1 MARLARFDLI
11 VAAIIAAALVLGA
24 LGFAASD
31 ERISNSLLFAA
42 WSLSLLTLFALAIRL
57 PLRGRGSRWTAWAAN
72 ALIVCGAL
80 GVVIAANVALYRH
93 DVHFDA
99 TREGLNTPPQQLTD
113 VVDELRSPLSLV
125 YFYNAGDPNALAV
138 RDMIEIAARN
148 HPLLAFRAID
158 LDKEPGLARDIGV
171 HSYNTAVLQAGDRRV
186 LVENVTDAARLGYAA
201 QRVLRQHASTICFV
215 TGHGETFRPMPGH
228 YHFSHVETLRGHD
241 TPGAGDVLVAEPE
254 QLDRLQ
260 LALNEIGFE
269 MRPFVMATASAI
281 PTDCSVVAEIG
292 PRTALAAG
300 EADLLADYLRNG
312 GRLVMLIDPQFP
324 VGADL
329 QRSLLTPLGLS
340 SEPAIVIDP
349 LNHFRTDPD
358 KVAVPYYPPHP
369 ITARLALTVFA
380 QARPIELGRPP
391 AAVRA
396 SILAASSQDSYLR
409 PPSAA
414 GGITVAAGGGPAG
427 AEVEHGA
434 QALAVALEGAF
445 PGALPEKH
453 FRLVL
458 SGSSKFTTN
467 EYFSYVSNGELSV
480 AIMRWLAEDD
490 SSPNLAPRTYNL
502 PEIAL
507 TSAQMRNTFVALEIL
522 LPLSTA
528 LFGFAMW
535 WRRR

>member
-1 MARLARFDLI
+1 MSRFARSDLV
-11 VAAIIAAALVLGA
+11 VAALIAASILFGA
-24 LGFAASD
+24 LGFAGFAD
-31 ERISNSLLFAA
+31 RISNILLFAA
-42 WSLSLLTLFALAIRL
+42 WLLILVTLFAVAVRL
-57 PLRGRGSRWTAWAAN
+57 PLRGRGSLWTAWTAN

-99 TREGLNTPPQQLTD
+99 TREGLNTPPQQLTN
-113 VVDELRSPLSLV
+113 VIDELRSPLSLT
-125 YFYNAGDPNALAV
+125 YFYNAGDRNALAV

-148 HPLLAFRAID
+148 HPLLTFRAID

-171 HSYNTAVLQAGDRRV
+171 RSYNTAVLQAGNRRV
-186 LVENVTDAARLGYAA
+186 LVEHVTDAARLGYAA
-201 QRVLRQHASTICFV
+201 VRVLRRRTETVCFV
-215 TGHGETFRPMPGH
+215 TDHGETFRPMPDH

-254 QLDRLQ
+254 RLDRLQ
-260 LALNEIGFE
+260 LALEEIGFE
-269 MRPFVMATASAI
+269 MRLLVMATTSAI
-281 PTDCSVVAEIG
+281 PSDCTVVAEIS

-300 EADLLADYLRNG
+300 EADILADYLRNG
-312 GRLVMLIDPQFP
+312 GRLVLLIDPQFP
-324 VGADL
+324 LGADL
-329 QRSLLTPLGLS
+329 QSRLLTPLGLS
-340 SEPAIVIDP
+340 SEPAIIVDP

-380 QARPIELGRPP
+380 QARPIRLGQTP
-391 AAVRA
+391 AAVSA
-396 SILAASSQDSYLR
+396 SVLAASSKDSYLL

-414 GGITVAAGGGPAG
+414 GGIKLPASG
-427 AEVEHGA
+427 RAPDEVEHGV

-445 PGALPEKH
+445 PGTSSDKH
-453 FRLVL
+453 FRLVI
-458 SGSSKFTTN
+458 SGTGKFTTN

-480 AIMRWLAEDD
+480 AMMRWLAEDD
-490 SSPNLAPRTYNL
+490 ASPNLAPRTYNL
-502 PEIAL
+502 PEIVL
-507 TSAQMRNTFVALEIL
+507 TSAQMRDTFIALEVM

-528 LFGFAMW
+528 LFGVAMW

>member
-1 MARLARFDLI
+1 MSRFSRSDL
-11 VAAIIAAALVLGA
+11 VATALIAAAILFGA
-24 LGFAASD
+24 LGLAGFGD
-31 ERISNSLLFAA
+31 RISNSLLFVA
-42 WSLSLLTLFALAIRL
+42 WSLTLLTLFALAVRL
-57 PLRGRGSRWTAWAAN
+57 PLRGRGSWWAAWAAN
-72 ALIVCGAL
+72 ALIVFGAL
-80 GVVIAANVALYRH
+80 GVAIIANVALYRH

-113 VVDELRSPLSLV
+113 LADQLRSPLALT
-125 YFYNAGDPNALAV
+125 YFYNASDPNALGV
-138 RDMIEIAARN
+138 RDMIETAAHN

-158 LDKEPGLARDIGV
+158 IDKEPGLARDIGV

-201 QRVLRQHASTICFV
+201 LRVLRQRAETVCFV
-215 TGHGETFRPMPGH
+215 TGHGETFRSMPGH

-241 TPGAGDVLVAEPE
+241 IPGAGDVLVAEPE

-269 MRPFVMATASAI
+269 MRPLVMATASAI
-281 PTDCSVVAEIG
+281 PSDCTVIAEIG
-292 PRTALAAG
+292 PQTALATG

-324 VGADL
+324 LGADL
-329 QRSLLTPLGLS
+329 QSRLLTPLGLS
-340 SEPAIVIDP
+340 SEPAIIIDP
-349 LNHFRTDPD
+349 LNHFRTDSD

-369 ITARLALTVFA
+369 ITGRLALTVFA
-380 QARPIELGRPP
+380 QARPIRLSQTP
-391 AAVRA
+391 AAVMA
-396 SILAASSQDSYLR
+396 SVLAASSQDSYLR

-414 GGITVAAGGGPAG
+414 GGITVAPGGPAS

-434 QALAVALEGAF
+434 QALAVALEGVF
-445 PGALPEKH
+445 PGASPDKR
-453 FRLVL
+453 FRLVI
-458 SGSSKFTTN
+458 SGTSKFATN

-490 SSPNLAPRTYNL
+490 AAPSLAPRTYNL
-502 PEIAL
+502 PEIVL
-507 TSAQMRNTFVALEIL
+507 TSAQMRDTFIALEIL

-528 LFGFAMW
+528 LFGVAMW

>member
-1 MARLARFDLI
+1 MPRFTQSDLI
-11 VAAIIAAALVLGA
+11 VAALIAAALLFGA
-24 LGFAASD
+24 LGFAGSGD
-31 ERISNSLLFAA
+31 RIANSLLFAA
-42 WSLSLLTLFALAIRL
+42 WSLALLTLFALAVRL

-80 GVVIAANVALYRH
+80 GVAIAANVALYRH

-99 TREGLNTPPQQLTD
+99 TREGVNTPPQQLTD
-113 VVDELRSPLSLV
+113 VVDELRSPLSLA
-125 YFYNAGDPNALAV
+125 YFYNASDPNALAV

-171 HSYNTAVLQAGDRRV
+171 HSYNTAVLQAGDRKV

-201 QRVLRQHASTICFV
+201 LRVLRQRAETICFV

-269 MRPFVMATASAI
+269 MRPLVMATASVI
-281 PTDCSVVAEIG
+281 PSDCTVVAEIG
-292 PRTALAAG
+292 PRTAMAAG
-300 EADLLADYLRNG
+300 EAGLLAGYLRNG

-324 VGADL
+324 LGADL
-329 QRSLLTPLGLS
+329 QGSLLTPLGLS
-340 SEPAIVIDP
+340 SEPAIIIDP

-380 QARPIELGRPP
+380 QVRPIHLSQPP

-396 SILAASSQDSYLR
+396 VVLAASSQDSYLR

-414 GGITVAAGGGPAG
+414 GGITVAAGGPAPV
-427 AEVEHGA
+427 EVEHGA

-445 PGALPEKH
+445 PGASPEKH

-458 SGSSKFTTN
+458 SGTSKFATN
-467 EYFSYVSNGELSV
+467 EYFPFVSNGELSV

-502 PEIAL
+502 SEIAL
-507 TSAQMRNTFVALEIL
+507 TSAQMRNTFIALEIL
-522 LPLSTA
+522 LPLSTT

>member
-1 MARLARFDLI
+1 MVLAAL
-11 VAAIIAAALVLGA
+11 IAAAILFGA
-24 LGFAASD
+24 LGFTGFS
-31 ERISNSLLFAA
+31 ERTSSGLVFVA
-42 WSLSLLTLFALAIRL
+42 WCLAPLTLFALAVRL

-72 ALIVCGAL
+72 TLVVCGAL
-80 GVVIAANVALYRH
+80 GAAIAANVALYRH

-99 TREGLNTPPQQLTD
+99 TREGLNTPPHQLTD
-113 VVDELRSPLSLV
+113 VIDELRSPLSLV
-125 YFYNAGDPNALAV
+125 YFYNASDPNALAV

-148 HPLLAFRAID
+148 HPLLSFRAID

-171 HSYNTAVLQAGDRRV
+171 HSYNTAVLQAGDRKV

-201 QRVLRQHASTICFV
+201 QRVLRRRAETVCFV

-260 LALNEIGFE
+260 LALSEIGFE
-269 MRPFVMATASAI
+269 MRPLVTATASTI
-281 PTDCSVVAEIG
+281 PSDCTVVAEIG
-292 PRTALAAG
+292 PRTALGAG
-300 EADLLADYLRNG
+300 EAGLLAAYLKSG

-324 VGADL
+324 LGADV
-329 QRSLLTPLGLS
+329 QSHLLAPLGLS
-340 SEPAIVIDP
+340 SEAAIIIDP

-380 QARPIELGRPP
+380 QARPIRLGKPP
-391 AAVRA
+391 AGVKT
-396 SILAASSQDSYLR
+396 SVLAASSQNSYLR
-409 PPSAA
+409 PPSAE
-414 GGITVAAGGGPAG
+414 GGLTTAADAAAP
-427 AEVEHGA
+427 AEVERSA
-434 QALAVALEGAF
+434 QAIAVALEGAF
-445 PGALPEKH
+445 PEGSPGKH
-453 FRLVL
+453 FRLVI
-458 SGSSKFTTN
+458 SGTSKFATN
-467 EYFSYVSNGELSV
+467 EYFPYVSNGELSV

-490 SSPNLAPRTYNL
+490 ASPNLVPRTYNL
-502 PEIAL
+502 PEIVL
-507 TSAQMRNTFVALEIL
+507 TSTQMRDTFIVIEIL

-528 LFGFAMW
+528 LFGVAMW

>member
-1 MARLARFDLI
+1 MSQLTRSDLLA
-11 VAAIIAAALVLGA
+11 AALIAAAILFGA
-24 LGFAASD
+24 LGFAGFG
-31 ERISNSLLFAA
+31 ERIANSLLFVA
-42 WSLSLLTLFALAIRL
+42 WSFILLTLFVLAIRL
-57 PLRGRGSRWTAWAAN
+57 PLRGRGSRWTSFAAN

-80 GVVIAANVALYRH
+80 GAVIAANVALYRH

-99 TREGLNTPPQQLTD
+99 TREGLNTPPRQLAD

-125 YFYNAGDPNALAV
+125 YFYNASDPNALAV

-158 LDKEPGLARDIGV
+158 LDKEPGLARDVGV
-171 HSYNTAVLQAGDRRV
+171 RSYNTAVLQAGGRKV

-201 QRVLRQHASTICFV
+201 LRVLRQRAETICFV
-215 TGHGETFRPMPGH
+215 TGHGETFRPIPGH

-241 TPGAGDVLVAEPE
+241 TPGADDVLVAEPE

-260 LALNEIGFE
+260 LALNEIGYE
-269 MRPFVMATASAI
+269 MRPLVMATATTI
-281 PTDCSVVAEIG
+281 PADCTVVAEIG
-292 PRTALAAG
+292 PRTALATG
-300 EADLLADYLRNG
+300 EADLLANYLKRG

-329 QRSLLTPLGLS
+329 QSRLLAPLGLS
-340 SEPAIVIDP
+340 SESAIIIDP

-358 KVAVPYYPPHP
+358 KVAIPWYPSHS

-380 QARPIELGRPP
+380 QARPIRLSRPP
-391 AAVRA
+391 AGVKA
-396 SILAASSQDSYLR
+396 SVLAASSQDSYLR

-414 GGITVAAGGGPAG
+414 GGITIAAGGPPPAE
-427 AEVEHGA
+427 AEHGA
-434 QALAVALEGAF
+434 QALVVALEGAF
-445 PGALPEKH
+445 PGASADKR
-453 FRLVL
+453 FRLVI
-458 SGSSKFTTN
+458 SGTSKFAIN

-480 AIMRWLAEDD
+480 AIMRWLAEDET
-490 SSPNLAPRTYNL
+490 SPNLAPRTYSL
-502 PEIAL
+502 PEVVL
-507 TSAQMRNTFVALEIL
+507 TSAQMRDTFIVLEIV

-528 LFGFAMW
+528 LFGVAMW